1 MRSYCKAQK
10 LFFLGLADRE
20 AGLAEEDDLLEH
32 GLHVLVLADGL
43 ERLLYQFLVAALR
56 HHHLLKV
63 QSHPINN

>member
-43 ERLLYQFLVAALR
+43 ESLLYELLVAALGT
-56 HHHLLKV
+56 HHLLEV
-63 QSHPINN
+63 QSHPIIN